1 MKKVLPRFLLPFS
14 GKLSFWITELL
25 LTGSS
30 GHRNDWAGGQEVG
43 LLHQLP
49 GQGWWGIKQLFQPLF
64 QHWYQHLIWQFSLQ
78 LQGRLSHLLQL
89 ADFFVLQLCNKII
102 KSLQCCILSIYFV
115 KCYKNRENGD
125 NEKVA

>member
-14 GKLSFWITELL
+14 GKLSFWITKLL

-49 GQGWWGIKQLFQPLF
+49 GQGWWGIKQLLQP
-64 QHWYQHLIWQFSLQ
+64 QHSLRQFSLQ
-78 LQGRLSHLLQL
+78 LQGRLSQLLQL

-102 KSLQCCILSIYFV
+102 ESLQCCILSIYFV

-125 NEKVA
+125 NEKVV